1 MVIPRNVKANH
12 NHVPTKCVRIESDL
26 LQMVYLFLDN
36 ILSMPEASSL
46 PTLPFTAL
54 ISLLNNTLLAT
65 DDGVVLRK
73 MCLETGSI
81 HLILACLAVLSH
93 QSPMKGESNLFTEVV
108 PQHQPLIIVVITN
121 SINSRP

>member
-1 MVIPRNVKANH
+1 MSLFFMV
-12 NHVPTKCVRIESDL
+12 
-26 LQMVYLFLDN
+26 DN
-36 ILSMPEASSL
+36 ILSMPEASWL

-54 ISLLNNTLLAT
+54 IGLLNNTLLAT

-93 QSPMKGESNLFTEVV
+93 QSPATKGAGEANPFSEVRC
-108 PQHQPLIIVVITN
+108 LILG
-121 SINSRP
+121 RRA